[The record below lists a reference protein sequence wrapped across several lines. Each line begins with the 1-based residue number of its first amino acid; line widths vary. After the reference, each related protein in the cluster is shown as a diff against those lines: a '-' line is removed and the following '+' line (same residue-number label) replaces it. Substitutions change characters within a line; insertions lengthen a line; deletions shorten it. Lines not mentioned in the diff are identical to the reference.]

1 MDQMEA
7 RGHFYKCLKENS
19 QSKPAVN
26 LSIYLEGREGRNPCC
41 TSAGSHIVGRGF
53 GKKTTESQSTGRKKK
68 HIQLSASIL
77 KETEKMSCTFQSK
90 NPAEPQGR
98 LEGLFQGAGILGSKS
113 TVSNQRNSAYF
124 CLAFWC
130 VCLPSH
136 GCSTFPACSH
146 GQVVGMLTH
155 AHSYVLGNLDV
166 RPLAKPEILSS

>member
-68 HIQLSASIL
+68 
-77 KETEKMSCTFQSK
+77 T
-90 NPAEPQGR
+90 
-98 LEGLFQGAGILGSKS
+98 
-113 TVSNQRNSAYF
+113 Y
-124 CLAFWC
+124 LAFC
-130 VCLPSH
+130 QYFKGDRKNELY
-136 GCSTFPACSH
+136 
-146 GQVVGMLTH
+146 L
-155 AHSYVLGNLDV
+155 L
-166 RPLAKPEILSS
+166 E